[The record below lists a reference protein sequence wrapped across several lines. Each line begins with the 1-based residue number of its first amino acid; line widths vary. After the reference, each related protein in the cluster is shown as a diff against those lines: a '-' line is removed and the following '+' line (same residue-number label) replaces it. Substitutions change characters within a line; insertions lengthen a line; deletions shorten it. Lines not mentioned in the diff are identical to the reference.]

1 MITAAEVISVL
12 DSRAS
17 RYGGSAS
24 DLIERTPS
32 ILWDNPNEILAYWD
46 LKDLSHIYP
55 QSTHPELA
63 EVWGNIVAE
72 DYEVNRARRDKI
84 MTDSE
89 LEDALEDNELDAIE
103 IDSQID
109 GDSDE
114 FLEELLDALTD

>member
-1 MITAAEVISVL
+1 MTTAAEVISVL

-32 ILWDNPNEILAYWD
+32 ILWDNPDEILSYWD

-63 EVWGNIVAE
+63 EVWGNIIAE

-84 MTDSE
+84 MTDTE
-89 LEDALEDNELDAIE
+89 IEDALEDNELDAIE
-103 IDSQID
+103 IDSQLD

-114 FLEELLDALTD
+114 FLEELLDALTE